1 MRAYFISL
9 LVRKGT
15 RSNSCSNVSIYLADG
30 LSDGVN
36 LAGLTTTAYTNA
48 DVDIGELVQ
57 ANNQERLVDLESKD
71 GRLNE
76 AQRLS

>member
-1 MRAYFISL
+1 
-9 LVRKGT
+9 VP
-15 RSNSCSNVSIYLADG
+15 IYLADS

-36 LAGLTTTAYTNA
+36 LAGLTTTAYANA

-57 ANNQERLVDLESKD
+57 ANNQERLVDLESED

-76 AQRLS
+76 AQWLS